1 MNWMLNQLLNFK
13 EIKMSRINSLIVI
26 VCFFVS
32 FQGFGQEGLTAQKA
46 VFNALE
52 NNYDILVSQKSEE
65 IATKNNAW
73 SEAGLFPTVSIQVGQ
88 NNVIQ
93 DNSKNPFTF
102 TPGVILNQGFNP
114 ALVANMN
121 LFSGFQVR
129 MSKKR
134 LEQLEEQSKGNTAVV
149 VEGLI
154 QDVLKTYYSALLQKE
169 RRDLFGK
176 VLEYSSKRLKY
187 AEIKNKYSVSNSLE
201 LLQLKNQ
208 RLTDSTNFILQKLNY
223 ENSLRN
229 LILLMNNSEDSTFNT
244 LPELTDNLDFVLGLI
259 DEDKALSQVHENNQ
273 NLKNQYLGLELQN
286 TNIEFQK
293 SFLYPSLSLQL
304 NAAPSYGRLKQL
316 SGGQPGQPTTFNT
329 QTIAYSGNFS
339 LRYNLYNNWKTK
351 RAVEV
356 ARIQTDITSLNIDK
370 LKNTLTATLQ
380 NQLSLY
386 AIRSELVNVSRENLN
401 YATEAYELAQKRFD
415 LGSINSI
422 DLIAFQNSYQN
433 TLLQHYENL
442 FNRIDT
448 YLEVY
453 KLTGNLGL
461 TYGE

>member
-1 MNWMLNQLLNFK
+1 MRS
-13 EIKMSRINSLIVI
+13 IKYLIGFLAVAASFSSL
-26 VCFFVS
+26 
-32 FQGFGQEGLTAQKA
+32 GQEPLSAQQA

-52 NNYDILVSQKSEE
+52 HNYDILVSQKNEE

-73 SEAGLFPTVSIQVGQ
+73 SEAGLFPTVSLQVGQ

-93 DNSKNPFTF
+93 DNTNNPFTF

-114 ALVANMN
+114 SLVASMN
-121 LFSGFQVR
+121 LFSGFQVK
-129 MSKKR
+129 MSKQR

-154 QDVLKTYYSALLQKE
+154 QDVLRTYYSALLQKE
-169 RRDLFGK
+169 RRDLFEKILG
-176 VLEYSSKRLKY
+176 YSTERLNY
-187 AEIKNKYSVSNSLE
+187 AEIKNKYGASNSLD

-208 RLTDSTNFILQKLNY
+208 HLTDSTNYILQKLNY

-229 LILLMNNSEDSTFNT
+229 LVLLMNNSDDSTFNT
-244 LPELTDNLDFVLGLI
+244 LPELSDNLDFLLGLI
-259 DEDKALSQVHENNQ
+259 DEEKAHAQVLENNQ

-293 SFLYPSLSLQL
+293 SFLYPTLNLQL
-304 NAAPSYGRLKQL
+304 AASPSFGRFRQL
-316 SGGQPGQPTTFNT
+316 SGGNPNQPSSLST
-329 QTIAYSGNFS
+329 QTIAYTGNFT
-339 LRYNLYNNWKTK
+339 LRYNLYNNWKSK

-356 ARIQTDITSLNIDK
+356 ARIQTDIAALNIDK
-370 LKNTLTATLQ
+370 IKNSLSASLQ
-380 NQLSLY
+380 NQLNLY
-386 AIRSELVNVSRENLN
+386 EIRSQLVNVSRENLD
-401 YATEAYELAQKRFD
+401 YATEAYELAQKRFE

-422 DLIAFQNSYQN
+422 DLIVFQTNYEN

-448 YLEVY
+448 YLEIY
-453 KLTGNLGL
+453 KLTGNLSL
-461 TYGE
+461 TYGNN